1 MNKFLTSGTL
11 VVIAILAGLITGAIL
26 TLISRVFK
34 ISIPYPYGIITAM
47 VMLFPLLAKYLL
59 RW

>member
-1 MNKFLTSGTL
+1 MND
-11 VVIAILAGLITGAIL
+11 IAILAGLITGAIL